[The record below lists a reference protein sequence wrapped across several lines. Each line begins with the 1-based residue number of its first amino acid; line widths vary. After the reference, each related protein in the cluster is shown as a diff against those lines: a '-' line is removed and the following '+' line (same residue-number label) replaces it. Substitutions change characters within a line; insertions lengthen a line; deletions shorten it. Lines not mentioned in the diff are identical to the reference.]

1 MGDNGQDKTL
11 GFERA
16 EYATGAAAATPS
28 CGFCRQG
35 IASVYFQIDDAVACP
50 RCRAA
55 IVRKR
60 EAGSGLG
67 RLLRATLY
75 GSLAGAAGAVV
86 WYGVRTLTGYEVGLI
101 GLAVGLM
108 VGAAVR
114 AGSAGRGGWRY
125 QALAMALTYVSIVS
139 TYVPMIV
146 AGFVQVA
153 KETEPAAAPRE
164 AAATSGIPTEA
175 APIIEAAAAPA
186 AGAPSSKP
194 ATGGQLA
201 LAVALF
207 VALVLA
213 FALAVP
219 FLGGL
224 QNVIG
229 LVIIAIALYE
239 AWKMNRRAPFVV
251 TGPHRVGTT
260 LDTPARG

>member
-1 MGDNGQDKTL
+1 MGDNGREGTL

-16 EYATGAAAATPS
+16 EYAPGEAPAVPS
-28 CGFCRQG
+28 CGFCSQR

-50 RCRAA
+50 RCRTT
-55 IVRKR
+55 IVQKR
-60 EAGSGLG
+60 EAGSGFG
-67 RLLRATLY
+67 RLVRAGLY
-75 GSLAGAAGAVV
+75 GSLAGAAGAVL

-114 AGSAGRGGWRY
+114 AGSGGRGGWRY
-125 QALAMALTYVSIVS
+125 QGLAMALTYVSIVS

-146 AGFVQVA
+146 TGVVQATKQEAAAPEKAPATPGTPSEATPVGA
-153 KETEPAAAPRE
+153 AAVSPAAAEPRSMP
-164 AAATSGIPTEA
+164 AAAGR
-175 APIIEAAAAPA
+175 
-186 AGAPSSKP
+186 
-194 ATGGQLA
+194 LA

-207 VALVLA
+207 AALV
-213 FALAVP
+213 FAIAMAVP

-239 AWKMNRRAPFVV
+239 AWKMNRHVPLVV
-251 TGPHRVGTT
+251 TGPHRVGKA

>member
-1 MGDNGQDKTL
+1 MSDNGRDEML

-16 EYATGAAAATPS
+16 EYAPGEVPAAPS
-28 CGFCRQG
+28 CGFCSQR
-35 IASVYFQIDDAVACP
+35 ITSVYFQIDDAVACP
-50 RCRAA
+50 RCRTTL
-55 IVRKR
+55 VQKR
-60 EAGSGLG
+60 EAGSGFG
-67 RLLRATLY
+67 RLMRASLY
-75 GSLAGAAGAVV
+75 GSLAGVAGAAL
-86 WYGVRTLTGYEVGLI
+86 WYGVRTFTGYEVGLI

-153 KETEPAAAPRE
+153 KETEPAAAPGE
-164 AAATSGIPTEA
+164 AAATSGTPAEA
-175 APIIEAAAAPA
+175 APVVAAAAAPA
-186 AGAPSSKP
+186 AGEPRSK
-194 ATGGQLA
+194 AASAGQLA

-207 VALVLA
+207 AALVFA

-239 AWKMNRRAPFVV
+239 AWKMNRHVPLVV
-251 TGPHRVGTT
+251 TGPHRVGKA
-260 LDTPARG
+260 LDTSARG